1 MDTSKPQVG
10 LAAIAAA
17 VAVLLVI
24 LYLLYHF
31 TLAPKSTNISKEN
44 APEYAKKA
52 GMTDNP
58 TGGGGGARP
67 SYGQGAGY
75 AGRPGGGGPP
85 SYGTRPGGGAP
96 NYGGR

>member
-1 MDTSKPQVG
+1 MDTSKPAVG
-10 LAAIAAA
+10 IGVLAGA

-31 TLAPKSTNISKEN
+31 TLAPKSANISREN

-58 TGGGGGARP
+58 TGGGGARP

-75 AGRPGGGGPP
+75 AGRPGPGGP
-85 SYGTRPGGGAP
+85 A
-96 NYGGR
+96 NFGGR